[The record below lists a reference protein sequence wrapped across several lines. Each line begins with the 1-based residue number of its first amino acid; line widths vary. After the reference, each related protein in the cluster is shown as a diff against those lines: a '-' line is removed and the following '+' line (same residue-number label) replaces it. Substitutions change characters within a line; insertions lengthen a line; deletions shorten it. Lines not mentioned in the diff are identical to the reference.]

1 MTRSIRTTA
10 LAASTAFATVVTV
23 LVLGSTS
30 GQAGQATVVHQLP
43 RVVVTGQ
50 VQRSATVI
58 AELPRVVV
66 TGVKQATRT
75 AQLIDL
81 PRVVITGH
89 RITDGTVMAQ
99 AGRIAASGV

>member
-1 MTRSIRTTA
+1 MTTSLRTTA
-10 LAASTAFATVVTV
+10 LAAGTAFAALVTA

-30 GQAGQATVVHQLP
+30 GQAGEAPVVHQLP

-50 VQRSATVI
+50 VQRATPVI

-66 TGVKQATRT
+66 TGTVQAART
-75 AQLIDL
+75 AQVVEL
-81 PRVVITGH
+81 PRVVVTGH
-89 RITDGTVMAQ
+89 RVVDGTVMAQ